1 MNAQPIR
8 APFDDIRDLLAAM
21 PGPDQGAVEA
31 VTARQ
36 AKLIEPV
43 GSLGR
48 FDDLVAWLAAW
59 QGKAAPTVNRPV
71 VAVYAGNHG
80 VAAHH
85 VSPNPPEVT
94 AKMVEAFA
102 AGGGAINQICVAY
115 GLGLKVFDLA
125 LDRPTGDITRED
137 ALSERD
143 CAATMAFGMEA
154 LAGGTDL
161 LCLGEMGVGGSTAAA
176 AVYNALY
183 GGTAADWVDRGPAS
197 DDACMIRKRTAVA
210 VAVTFHAGRVGDP
223 LAILR
228 CLGSRELAA
237 MAGAILAARSQRV
250 PVIVDGYTPTA
261 AAAVLHALN
270 PDAIAHCLFAHVG
283 GEASHRGILERMGV
297 TPLFDFGMRVGEG
310 VGAALAAG
318 LVKAA
323 LATHTGTA
331 TSDKAGFARRG

>member
-1 MNAQPIR
+1 MNAQTMR
-8 APFDDIRDLLAAM
+8 APFDDIRDLLADM
-21 PGPDQGAVEA
+21 PAADEAAVAA
-31 VTARQ
+31 VKARQ
-36 AKLIEPV
+36 ASLVKPV

-48 FDDLVAWLAAW
+48 LEEIVAWLAAW
-59 QGKAAPTVNRPV
+59 QGKAEPTVNRPV

-94 AKMVEAFA
+94 RQMVETFA
-102 AGGGAINQICVAY
+102 AGGSAINQICLAH

-125 LDRPTGDITRED
+125 LDQPTGDITRED

-183 GGTAADWVDRGPAS
+183 GGTAADWVDGGATS
-197 DDACMIRKRTAVA
+197 DNACMIRKRTAVA
-210 VAVTFHAGRVGDP
+210 VAVTFHQGRVGDP

-228 CLGSRELAA
+228 CLGGRELAA
-237 MAGAILAARSQRV
+237 MAGAILAARRQRV

-261 AAAVLHALN
+261 AAAVLHALD
-270 PDAIAHCLFAHVG
+270 PGAIAHCLFAHAG
-283 GEASHRGILERMGV
+283 GEAAHPGILARLGV
-297 TPLFDFGMRVGEG
+297 TPLFSLGLRIGEG

-318 LVKAA
+318 MVKAA
-323 LATHTGTA
+323 LATHTGMV
-331 TSDKAGFARRG
+331 TSAKAGFTRRG